1 MRIDEIIED
10 KDKKTPK
17 TRNFVA
23 KYAGINRASAH
34 KDRKKAKKRG
44 EREKHKGQSYQ
55 ED

>member
-1 MRIDEIIED
+1 MRIDEIIKG
-10 KDKKTPK
+10 KDKKSPK

-34 KDRKKAKKRG
+34 KDQKKAQKRG
-44 EREKHKGQSYQ
+44 ERKKHKDQLYQ